1 MFELYNAGA
10 PANAMAHIGGY
21 GSRIGARYARLS
33 KIPLSSLAVA
43 ATLLIGITTAF
54 ADEQNLTRP
63 KEAGFSGAGL
73 SRLDAYIQNEIA
85 GNKIPGAVMM
95 IQRNGETAY
104 FRSLGVRDP
113 ATKDPMTPNS
123 IFRIYSMSKPITTA
137 AAMMLVEEGKLQL
150 DDPLSKYIPAF
161 ANVKVGIEK
170 KGDDG
175 TMTLDTVPAKRPI
188 TIQDLMRHTSGIT
201 YGFFGEGMVKKA
213 YVDAHVYD
221 MDVDN
226 AGFAER
232 VAKLPLV
239 YQPGTTWD
247 YSHSTDILGRVI
259 EVVSGKS
266 LYQFERE
273 RLLDPLGMK
282 DTSFYVTDPAK
293 KSLVAEPF
301 PNDRKI
307 GKDAE
312 MNDPRV
318 AQKWESG
325 GGGMV
330 STIGD
335 YARFAQM
342 LLNGGTLDGKRYLSP
357 KTVAYMGSNHVGPGS
372 GVTPGPYYLPG
383 AGFGFG
389 LGFAVRT
396 EAGVSPIEGS
406 VGEMNWSGAGGTT
419 FWVDPKENMFV
430 VFMAQTISQRGR
442 LRIALKN
449 VVYGAFDKVEA
460 AGQ

>member
-1 MFELYNAGA
+1 M
-10 PANAMAHIGGY
+10 
-21 GSRIGARYARLS
+21 
-33 KIPLSSLAVA
+33 LSSIRLRSVAVA
-43 ATLLIGITTAF
+43 ATLFVAIPSAF
-54 ADEQNLTRP
+54 AEGPTIAKP
-63 KEAGFSGAGL
+63 EEAGFTSAGL
-73 SRLDAYIQNEIA
+73 ARIDAYIKNEIA
-85 GNKIPGAVMM
+85 GNKIPGAIMM
-95 IQRNGETAY
+95 IQRNGKTVY
-104 FRSLGVRDP
+104 FSSFGVRDP
-113 ATKDPMTPNS
+113 GTKEPMTPDS
-123 IFRIYSMSKPITTA
+123 IFRIYSMSKPITTV

-161 ANVKVGIEK
+161 ANVKVGVEK
-170 KGDDG
+170 KGEAG
-175 TMTLDTVPAKRPI
+175 TMGLDTVPPKRPI
-188 TIQDLMRHTSGIT
+188 TIQDLMRHTSGLT
-201 YGFFGEGMVKKA
+201 YGFFGERMVKKA
-213 YVDAHVYD
+213 YVDAH
-221 MDVDN
+221 MFAGDVDN
-226 AGFAER
+226 AEFAER
-232 VAKLPLV
+232 IAKLPLA

-259 EVVSGKS
+259 EVVCGKS
-266 LYQFERE
+266 LYQFEKE

-282 DTSFYVTDPAK
+282 GTSFYVTDPER

-301 PNDRKI
+301 PDDRKI
-307 GKDAE
+307 GNDAV
-312 MNDPRV
+312 MSDPRV
-318 AQKWESG
+318 GQKWESG

-430 VFMAQTISQRGR
+430 VFMAQTVSQRGR
-442 LRIALKN
+442 LRVALKN
-449 VVYGAFDKVEA
+449 IVYGAFDK
-460 AGQ
+460 